1 MTRVTDEDLEWL
13 AGYCD
18 GDSTKAARIVR
29 EMRNELLALRKVA
42 DAAVKYRDA
51 PDGRRVSVD
60 AFHDLLEILREA
72 GL

>member
-18 GDSTKAARIVR
+18 GDSAKAARIVR
-29 EMRNELLALRKVA
+29 EVRGELLALRNVA
-42 DAAVKYRDA
+42 EAAVNMRDDE
-51 PDGRRVSVD
+51 DGDQWNKSQELFV
-60 AFHDLLEILREA
+60 ALREA